1 MTIFAHIISQQRCRI
16 LLTLFIGACGTLAF
30 SPYNIWPAAIL
41 SITGLLLVTLN
52 SSCWPSALLGFVWG
66 LGFFGT
72 GINWIYICIAQFSGL
87 PKPAN
92 IMLMVL
98 LTTYLAFYPMLFATL
113 LARIWPITSLRRL
126 VFGAPVLWSVT
137 EFLRSYILTG
147 FPWLQFGYSQID
159 GPLKCIA
166 PVLGVEAITFILVMM
181 SGFLVLAI
189 VQRCLL
195 LPTMVVALL
204 ILPTVPLC
212 SLQWYQLQPQ
222 RTIDILLVQGNIPKS
237 VKWDATQIQSML
249 DIYLKLTLPFL
260 GNVPIVIWPESAIS
274 DSEINQN
281 ILLTELD
288 RYLHLHR
295 TSLITGIIKANL
307 TPHGY
312 NYYNSIIVIGEVKP
326 YSDLNRNYYNK
337 HHLVPFGEVVPLES
351 LLRPL
356 APIFNLPMSSLSSGN
371 YLQSQLTVANM
382 KFTATICYEIIF
394 GNRIRDNLSPDTD
407 FLLNISDDSWFGNSI
422 GPWQH
427 FQMARMRSLELGRPL
442 LRSSNSGITAVINAD
457 GTTQAQLPQFIGGV
471 LNAKVTPTKGL
482 TPYAKIGPWP
492 LRIIILLSGFS
503 AFFQK
508 FAYFCKKVCLI
519 LSN

>member
-1 MTIFAHIISQQRCRI
+1 MTIFAPIISQRCRT
-16 LLTLFIGACGTLAF
+16 LLTLLIGACGTLAF

-52 SSCWPSALLGFVWG
+52 RSCLQSAWLGFVWG
-66 LGFFGT
+66 LGLFGT
-72 GINWIYICIAQFSGL
+72 GIHWIYICIAQFSGL
-87 PKPAN
+87 PKPVN
-92 IMLMVL
+92 IMLIVL
-98 LTTYLAFYPMLFATL
+98 LTTYLALYPMLFATL

-159 GPLKCIA
+159 GPLKGIA

-195 LPTMVVALL
+195 PTMVALL

-222 RTIDILLVQGNIPKS
+222 RTIDILLVQGNIPQS
-237 VKWDATQIQSML
+237 VKWDATQVQSML
-249 DIYLKLTLPFL
+249 DIYLTRTLPFL
-260 GNVPIVIWPESAIS
+260 GKVPIVIWPESAIS

-288 RYLHLHR
+288 RYFYLHS
-295 TSLITGIIKANL
+295 TSLITGIIKVHL

-326 YSDLNRNYYNK
+326 YSYLNQNYYNK
-337 HHLVPFGEVVPLES
+337 HHLVPFGEVVPLGS
-351 LLRPL
+351 ILRPL
-356 APIFNLPMSSLSSGN
+356 APLFNLPMSSLSPGH

-394 GNRIRDNLSPDTD
+394 GSRIRDNFSPDTD

-427 FQMARMRSLELGRPL
+427 FQMARMRSLEFGRPL

-457 GTTQAQLPQFIGGV
+457 GTTQAQLPQFICGV
-471 LNAKVTPTKGL
+471 LHAKVTPTKGL

-492 LRIIILLSGFS
+492 LRLIILLSGLS
-503 AFFQK
+503 ALFLNNLPSLF
-508 FAYFCKKVCLI
+508 KKA
-519 LSN
+519 